1 MVWVKPPKIASVIF
15 KDVIW
20 QMPKTSKKIYLT
32 FDDGPTPDVTLWVIS
47 ILNKYNAKATFFCVG
62 NNTDKY
68 PEIIKEIIKA
78 GHTIGNH
85 TNNHLNGWKTDNDN
99 YFSNIET
106 ANKLLSTNIFRPP
119 YGRIKPSQIKYLKKY
134 YKIIMWNVLSGDYN
148 NKLSPEQCL
157 DNVINNI
164 EAGAIIVFHD
174 SKKSEKNLKIILPEI
189 MDFINDKGFIC
200 SGL

>member
-20 QMPKTSKKIYLT
+20 QMPKTSQKVYLT
-32 FDDGPTPDVTLWVIS
+32 FDDGPTPDVTSWVIS
-47 ILNKYNAKATFFCVG
+47 ILEKYNAKATFFCVG
-62 NNTDKY
+62 NNADKY

-85 TNNHLNGWKTDNDN
+85 TNNHLNGWKTNNEN
-99 YFSNIET
+99 YFRDIEI
-106 ANKLLSTNIFRPP
+106 ANKLLDTNIFRPP
-119 YGRIKPSQIKYLKKY
+119 YGRIKPSQIKYLKNY

-148 NKLSPEQCL
+148 KKLSSKQCI

-164 EAGAIIVFHD
+164 EAGSIVVFHD
-174 SKKSEKNLKIILPEI
+174 SRKSEKKLKIILPEV
-189 MDFINDKGFIC
+189 MDFINDKGFVC
-200 SGL
+200 AGL